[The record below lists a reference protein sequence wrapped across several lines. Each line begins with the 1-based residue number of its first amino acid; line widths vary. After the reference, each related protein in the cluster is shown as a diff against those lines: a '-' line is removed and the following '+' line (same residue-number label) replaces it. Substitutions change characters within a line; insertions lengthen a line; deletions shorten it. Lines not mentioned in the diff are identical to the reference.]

1 MKFRNWYRAVIEDI
15 RYQTIAMWSPQS
27 SGREA
32 MSRRLSTRLH
42 LLDIMNRIS
51 NPKRYALT
59 AKELEQAVEEFCA
72 GCPDPIQAYSLIAEN
87 PDSMTDEEIVDLA
100 LSMAYLPISSVP
112 TSIVPA
118 SHSVRAIIN

>member
-1 MKFRNWYRAVIEDI
+1 M
-15 RYQTIAMWSPQS
+15 
-27 SGREA
+27 
-32 MSRRLSTRLH
+32 STRLLTRVR

-51 NPKRYALT
+51 NPKRYGLT
-59 AKELEQAVEEFCA
+59 QEELEQAVEDFCS

-118 SHSVRAIIN
+118 SHSGRAVIN